1 MATYIDRRAGLAD
14 AAPDWTGPRAGR
26 TTSRHVDVLVVGAR
40 CAGAATAMLL
50 ARAGH
55 EVVMVDRSRPSTDT
69 NSTHSL
75 VRGGVVQLARW
86 GLLDEVVATGAPEIR
101 SVSFHHAGEVV
112 RRRVRD
118 RAGVDFLLAPRRDV
132 LDHLLAGAAVA
143 AGAELLTGTSVT
155 GVLRDGDRVVGV
167 TTRDVDG
174 NRRDLT
180 ARLVVGADGVYSGMA
195 RHVGAG
201 TVERHDPSGA
211 AFYTYVGGVP
221 WDGFEFHLGERSFAG
236 VFPTHDHLACVWLI
250 RPVAD
255 LAPVL
260 AAGADR
266 LDAWLGALAH
276 SAPELARRVRRGFV
290 TAPLRGSVGL
300 PNHVRRAAGPGWALV
315 GDAGYH
321 RDPITGHGMT
331 DAFRDAELVAEAA
344 DAVLRGAQPENAAM
358 AGYERQRD
366 HALAPTFALTRALGA
381 FPPADRFLDL
391 QSRLSR
397 ALDAEATALADRPAP
412 LGGPAS
418 GPGVDI
424 DVA

>member
-1 MATYIDRRAGLAD
+1 MARYIDSTFAD
-14 AAPDWTGPRAGR
+14 ATADWTTRRPGARPRGGTGA
-26 TTSRHVDVLVVGAR
+26 SRHVDVLVVGAR

-55 EVVMVDRSRPSTDT
+55 QVVMVDRSQPSTDT

-101 SVSFHHAGEVV
+101 SVSFHHEGEVE
-112 RRRVRD
+112 RRAVRD
-118 RAGVDFLLAPRRDV
+118 RAGVDFLLAPRRSV
-132 LDHLLAGAAVA
+132 LDDLLARAAVA
-143 AGAELLTGTSVT
+143 AGAELVTGTSVT
-155 GVLRDGDRVVGV
+155 GVLREGDRVVGV
-167 TTRDVDG
+167 TTRDADG
-174 NRRDLT
+174 TSHDVT
-180 ARLVVGADGVYSGMA
+180 ARLVVGADGVYSGTA
-195 RHVGAG
+195 RHVGAEV
-201 TVERHDPSGA
+201 VERHDPSGA

-255 LAPVL
+255 LAPVI
-260 AAGADR
+260 AAGSDR
-266 LDAWLGALAH
+266 LDAWLGALDH
-276 SAPELARRVRRGFV
+276 SAPDLARRVRRGFV

-315 GDAGYH
+315 GDAGFH

-331 DAFRDAELVAEAA
+331 DAFRDAELLADAA
-344 DAVLRGAQPENAAM
+344 DAMLRRAVPEDVAM

-366 HALAPTFALTRALGA
+366 EALAPTFALTRALGA
-381 FPPADRFLDL
+381 FPPAARFLDL
-391 QSRLSR
+391 QRRLSR
-397 ALDAEATALADRPAP
+397 ALDTEATALAARPAP
-412 LGGPAS
+412 LG
-418 GPGVDI
+418 VDAY
-424 DVA
+424 VA